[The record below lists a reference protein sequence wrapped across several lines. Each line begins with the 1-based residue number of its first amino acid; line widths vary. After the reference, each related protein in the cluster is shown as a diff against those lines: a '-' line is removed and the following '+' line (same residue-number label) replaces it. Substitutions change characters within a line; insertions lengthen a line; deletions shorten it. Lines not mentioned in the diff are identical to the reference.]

1 MKTRHLLITA
11 VQAAAALSLAACA
24 SNPRTVARESSD
36 YDGELVSSRGPSA
49 TSDEDL
55 RQLRGGREQTQ
66 TTSSST
72 TRELV
77 SSRGPSATSD
87 EDLRQLRGGR
97 EQTQTTSS
105 STTQVNR
112 AGEVKARSSDTEV
125 IDTVTETVVEMAPV
139 ADGNE
144 DF

>member
-66 TTSSST
+66 
-72 TRELV
+72 
-77 SSRGPSATSD
+77 A
-87 EDLRQLRGGR
+87 
-97 EQTQTTSS
+97 TSS
-105 STTQVNR
+105 STTQVDR
-112 AGEVKARSSDTEV
+112 AGKVKVRSSDTEV
-125 IDTVTETVVEMAPV
+125 IDTVTETVVEMTPV
-139 ADGNE
+139 AAGNE